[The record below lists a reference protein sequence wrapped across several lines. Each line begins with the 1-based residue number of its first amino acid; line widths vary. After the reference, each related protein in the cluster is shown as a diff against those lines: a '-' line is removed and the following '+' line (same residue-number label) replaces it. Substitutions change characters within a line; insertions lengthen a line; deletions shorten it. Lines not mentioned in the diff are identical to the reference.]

1 MELFSFSI
9 LFILF
14 VSLSVYFIRKSHN
27 NLVQPHAF
35 YTAKQAVMLL
45 FIPLMQF
52 YCTDMFVDRRGVV
65 FFNALIGLS
74 YLSFSAGFL
83 VNKQKVARILNQL
96 IRKFNITKVPHA
108 VLSIHVILMVS
119 AATLFYVILAEKSGF
134 GLLAWLQDPRTGYQ
148 FYRRGTGHL
157 YVVSIATLSFAY
169 LYILF
174 FWVNNNRK
182 LIAVTTAFVFLL
194 YFYASKM
201 TILLTIFE
209 AIVFYNFF
217 LRKIK
222 TRQAIVMFCM
232 LLLSFTMLFWS
243 YGSRKDPTH
252 LSIRILKYA
261 DYYTN
266 GRRFFAD
273 FKDEFQHVYGKEYFD
288 SLWGYVP
295 RAFYPKKPY
304 SYGVIRYVTEHYYPG
319 AGASGHTPAFGG
331 PVEEY
336 LNFGLIGII
345 SVGFVRGYI
354 LSLFYTYFLRYR
366 NFVGFVL
373 LSNAMGFQIFPIVER
388 PPYKVLWYTMNVLL
402 LFHKQLIKRVVR
414 INQEHLCWDG

>member
-1 MELFSFSI
+1 
-9 LFILF
+9 
-14 VSLSVYFIRKSHN
+14 
-27 NLVQPHAF
+27 
-35 YTAKQAVMLL
+35 
-45 FIPLMQF
+45 
-52 YCTDMFVDRRGVV
+52 MFVDRRGVV

-232 LLLSFTMLFWS
+232 LLLSFTMLFS
-243 YGSRKDPTH
+243 LYGTKENTIPIST
-252 LSIRILKYA
+252 RILNYA
-261 DYYTN
+261 DYYAN